1 MHNEYNNICHY
12 STTHAEEYAKIP
24 GRWETELG
32 RQSQNMSTEA
42 TIFLQ
47 ANIENDAAVE
57 ASYVVSEMIVNVGK
71 QFKEGEFVKKSAR
84 YRLQV

>member
-1 MHNEYNNICHY
+1 
-12 STTHAEEYAKIP
+12 
-24 GRWETELG
+24 
-32 RQSQNMSTEA
+32 MSTEA

-57 ASYVVSEMIVNVGK
+57 ASYVGSEMIVNVGK